1 MKQQHDCSFWELC
14 MRLIWLLIF
23 GASIIAAL
31 RLMAWADTGSRGE
44 CPIEKNIIPT
54 K

>member
-1 MKQQHDCSFWELC
+1 MKHDYDCTLWELL

-23 GASIIAAL
+23 AVSAVFAL

-44 CPIEKNIIPT
+44 CPIEEHILP
-54 K
+54 